1 MVESKSLA
9 RLAATLAV
17 ALSLSLPLSVTPA
30 AADADA
36 DAGARGELDEARRL
50 ALEAAGRML
59 RALDIFLGDLPQYAA
74 PEVLPN
80 GDILLRRLNPP
91 KEEEPGDKA
100 EDSAEAFSAPPGV
113 PPVSRSPDREGE
125 RRI

>member
-1 MVESKSLA
+1 MVESRSLA
-9 RLAATLAV
+9 RLAAAMAV
-17 ALSLSLPLSVTPA
+17 CLSLSLSAVPA
-30 AADADA
+30 AADEE
-36 DAGARGELDEARRL
+36 AGARGEMDEARRL

-91 KEEEPGDKA
+91 KEAEA
-100 EDSAEAFSAPPGV
+100 EDQADDNSGEALSAPPAA
-113 PPVSRSPDREGE
+113 PPVSRFPDREGE